1 MHEKIKNNV
10 EYDAAIDI
18 KFVRYWMLSFFNIT
32 YVIVGYFSTLLV
44 KNVRFFKINLKKAVV
59 VCNSGFTASNFLMF
73 NCVC

>member
-44 KNVRFFKINLKKAVV
+44 KNVRFFKIN
-59 VCNSGFTASNFLMF
+59 
-73 NCVC
+73 